1 MKSILICT
9 NLRHETSGE
18 SCAARGSCALKAQ
31 LLQEIERQQVNITV
45 KEIQCLGECDTG
57 PNLRF
62 IPNGKLYRNVS
73 TEALNSIVK
82 EAKKFCA
89 D

>member
-9 NLRHETSGE
+9 NHRHESSGV

-31 LLQEIERQQVNITV
+31 LQQAIEQQQVQIAV
-45 KEIQCLGECDTG
+45 KEIQCLGECETG

-62 IPNGKLYRNVS
+62 IPNDKLYRHV
-73 TEALNSIVK
+73 TAEMLGSIVK
-82 EAKKFCA
+82 DAKKFIA
-89 D
+89 E

>member
-1 MKSILICT
+1 MNSILICT
-9 NLRHETSGE
+9 NFRHESSGA

-31 LLQEIERQQVNITV
+31 LQQEIEQQQVQIVV

-62 IPNGKLYRNVS
+62 IPNGKLYHHV
-73 TEALNSIVK
+73 TADTIGSIVK
-82 EAKKFCA
+82 DAKKFIA
-89 D
+89 E